1 MSDAVEISPSQP
13 ETSPTKSSKK
23 EKKRGPEKTEEFLLA
38 RFKGDGIRYK
48 AKIIGIDDVTAA
60 RGDQMCQDSMM
71 KLKGIAIAA
80 RAQGQHKQRIW
91 LTISLSGIKLIDEK
105 TGVIEHE
112 HTVNRISFIA
122 RDVTDNRAFGYV
134 CGAEGQHQFF
144 AIKTAQ
150 QAEPLVVDLKDLFQ
164 LVYNLKKKE
173 EAENQAKDDSKPIK
187 NGSPLLNFDD
197 EVSCVKNGIDQLQ
210 LFGDMSTPPDIHSP
224 SENNDSSSGCLLDL
238 SSPEMDPLNTCMKDN
253 PFRDETTASS
263 LNFFPTPDPNPFGN
277 DPFSQHNQSVP
288 QAVDSANF
296 SNQKD
301 GALAFLDAASS
312 LNFDHL
318 SSPAV
323 TGSKVD
329 SSPWPLNGLP
339 GQEPS
344 DSVSKPA
351 PNPFAKISGSAPA
364 THNGLKPD
372 IQSASTKQMDS
383 LLGQGLDSI
392 ALSPP
397 PQSAKGGRGRRA
409 IQTTSDSVVS
419 STTAVQ
425 PPAPSG
431 LAALDLFSVP
441 VSTSSL
447 AGPGLTGPTQSTWGQ
462 PLAQPGPLPPM
473 PVPGG
478 SAPFMQPGVFG
489 GCPAVVWSQP
499 PSFGATPTPSTW
511 AQLSLPT
518 PSPPPV
524 WAQPLPQAHPFGS
537 NPFAPSLPMMQ
548 APAMVSGLPPTPPPR
563 PVPQAGPQDSTKQPT
578 SAFTALDP
586 LGDKEKKGIKEMFKD
601 FQIAKP
607 PAIPA
612 RRGEQPAVTGA
623 SGAFGQYFGTKVGVA
638 QEIADHDDFDIS
650 QISAAEANE
659 LPEATVRLSALVPNP
674 FDSMGDPFAAPPTSD
689 SAPATTPQS
698 SSDPFGDHFRN
709 PFL

>member
-13 ETSPTKSSKK
+13 ETSPTKVSKK

-48 AKIIGIDDVTAA
+48 AKIIGIDDVTDA

-71 KLKGIAIAA
+71 KLKGIAVAG

-173 EAENQAKDDSKPIK
+173 EAENQTKDDSKPIE
-187 NGSPLLNFDD
+187 NGNPLLNFDD
-197 EVSCVKNGIDQLQ
+197 EVSSAKNGIDQLQ

-224 SENNDSSSGCLLDL
+224 STMS
-238 SSPEMDPLNTCMKDN
+238 DN
-253 PFRDETTASS
+253 
-263 LNFFPTPDPNPFGN
+263 
-277 DPFSQHNQSVP
+277 
-288 QAVDSANF
+288 
-296 SNQKD
+296 
-301 GALAFLDAASS
+301 
-312 LNFDHL
+312 
-318 SSPAV
+318 
-323 TGSKVD
+323 
-329 SSPWPLNGLP
+329 
-339 GQEPS
+339 
-344 DSVSKPA
+344 
-351 PNPFAKISGSAPA
+351 
-364 THNGLKPD
+364 
-372 IQSASTKQMDS
+372 
-383 LLGQGLDSI
+383 
-392 ALSPP
+392 
-397 PQSAKGGRGRRA
+397 
-409 IQTTSDSVVS
+409 VVS
-419 STTAVQ
+419 STTVVQ
-425 PPAPSG
+425 SPAPSG
-431 LAALDLFSVP
+431 LGALDLFNVA

-447 AGPGLTGPTQSTWGQ
+447 AGPGLMGPSQNTWGQ
-462 PLAQPGPLPPM
+462 PLAQPGPLPPG
-473 PVPGG
+473 PVLGG
-478 SAPFMQPGVFG
+478 SAPFVQPAVFG

-499 PSFGATPTPSTW
+499 PSFGATPTPSSW
-511 AQLSLPT
+511 AQLSVQT
-518 PSPPPV
+518 PPPPPV
-524 WAQPLPQAHPFGS
+524 WGQPLPQAHPFGS

-548 APAMVSGLPPTPPPR
+548 APAMASGPPPTPPPR
-563 PVPQAGPQDSTKQPT
+563 PAPQAGPQDSAKQPT

-586 LGDKEKKGIKEMFKD
+586 LGDKEKKSIKEMFKD

-612 RRGEQPAVTGA
+612 RRGEQPAVPGA

-650 QISAAEANE
+650 QISPAEPNE
-659 LPEATVRLSALVPNP
+659 LPEAAVRVSAHAPNP
-674 FDSMGDPFAAPPTSD
+674 FDSMGDPFAAPPMTD
-689 SAPATTPQS
+689 SAPAPTPQP

>member
-1 MSDAVEISPSQP
+1 MSDPVEISSPSQS
-13 ETSPTKSSKK
+13 ETSPTKASKK
-23 EKKRGPEKTEEFLLA
+23 DKKRGPEKTEEFLLA

-48 AKIIGIDDVTAA
+48 AKIIGIDDVTDA

-91 LTISLSGIKLIDEK
+91 LTVSLSGIKLIDEK

-173 EAENQAKDDSKPIK
+173 EAENQAKDDCRPTE

-197 EVSCVKNGIDQLQ
+197 EVSGVKNGIDQLQ

-224 SENNDSSSGCLLDL
+224 AENNDGSSGCLLDL
-238 SSPEMDPLNTCMKDN
+238 SSPEMDPLNTCVRGD

-277 DPFSQHNQSVP
+277 DPFSELNQSAP
-288 QAVDSANF
+288 QSVNSVKP

-301 GALAFLDAASS
+301 EALAFLGDTTSN
-312 LNFDHL
+312 LDFDHL
-318 SSPAV
+318 SSPVVAN
-323 TGSKVD
+323 SKVD

-344 DSVSKPA
+344 ALVNKPT
-351 PNPFAKISGSAPA
+351 PNPFAEISGIVPA

-372 IQSASTKQMDS
+372 TQSGPNKQMDS

-392 ALSPP
+392 TLSPP
-397 PQSAKGGRGRRA
+397 PQSSKGGRGRRT
-409 IQTTSDSVVS
+409 IQTTSEQHGVQHYNGSAS
-419 STTAVQ
+419 SPFRSCCFGFVQCTSLDLSSGQPRFIRTFPDNMGTATCSTW
-425 PPAPSG
+425 PPASKAHSWCLWQPSSH
-431 LAALDLFSVP
+431 SVEP
-441 VSTSSL
+441 ATLLRSHTSSL
-447 AGPGLTGPTQSTWGQ
+447 HLGAAYPCPRNHLSGVSSSLKSTHLGLI
-462 PLAQPGPLPPM
+462 PLRPLCHDAAHGM
-473 PVPGG
+473 ASV
-478 SAPFMQPGVFG
+478 
-489 GCPAVVWSQP
+489 
-499 PSFGATPTPSTW
+499 
-511 AQLSLPT
+511 
-518 PSPPPV
+518 SPPP
-524 WAQPLPQAHPFGS
+524 
-537 NPFAPSLPMMQ
+537 
-548 APAMVSGLPPTPPPR
+548 PPPR
-563 PVPQAGPQDSTKQPT
+563 PIPQASPQDSTKPI
-578 SAFTALDP
+578 SAFTTLDP
-586 LGDKEKKGIKEMFKD
+586 LGDKEKKSVKEMFKD

-612 RRGEQPAVTGA
+612 RRGEQSSVPGT
-623 SGAFGQYFGTKVGVA
+623 SGAFAQYFGTKVGVA

-650 QISAAEANE
+650 KSLQ
-659 LPEATVRLSALVPNP
+659 LQQ
-674 FDSMGDPFAAPPTSD
+674 MKY
-689 SAPATTPQS
+689 Q
-698 SSDPFGDHFRN
+698 
-709 PFL
+709 